1 MSDAGERDAGERDAG
16 ERDAGERD
24 AGERDAERNE
34 SGNVLCNRIH
44 TWVFRH
50 GTKYEKTR

>member
-16 ERDAGERD
+16 K
-24 AGERDAERNE
+24 RDAERNE

-44 TWVFRH
+44 TWAFRN
-50 GTKYEKTR
+50 GTKYEKTP

>member
-1 MSDAGERDAGERDAG
+1 MSDAG

-34 SGNVLCNRIH
+34 SGNVSFHRIH